1 MVVIQFDQFEVSKNG
16 QWIKI
21 GSLKSE
27 IIVKLRI
34 FLPESNLNLD
44 NFFKLLKGSFLNSNL
59 VNSNDQSLVTKLN

>member
-1 MVVIQFDQFEVSKNG
+1 MVVIQLDQFEVSKNG